1 VNRTARPPSGG
12 STNESPP
19 MSNELNS
26 NEIDRKHQARMVRI
40 NEAYERKLASATEEK
55 GLVIVHTGA
64 GKGKSTAA
72 FGMAVRALGQ
82 GMKVGIVQFIKGA
95 IPTGEAEFF
104 AKLDQRVE
112 MHTLGEGFTWKTQ
125 DRQRDIATA
134 QRGWAKAVEL
144 LRDPSFDMVI
154 LDELNIA
161 LKYEY
166 LPLAEVL
173 TELAN
178 KRHMLHVVI
187 TGRNASPELI
197 EAADLVSEMTLVK
210 HPYRSGIK
218 PQRGVEF

>member
-1 VNRTARPPSGG
+1 
-12 STNESPP
+12 
-19 MSNELNS
+19 MSDEV
-26 NEIDRKHQARMVRI
+26 DRKHQERMARV
-40 NEAYERKLASATEEK
+40 NEAYERKLAAADREK
-55 GLVIVHTGA
+55 GLIIVHTGA

-95 IPTGEAEFF
+95 IPTGEGTFF
-104 AKLDQRVE
+104 ERLDMPVE

-134 QRGWAKAVEL
+134 EGGWAKAVEL
-144 LRDPSFDMVI
+144 IRDPTFDMVI

-166 LPLAEVL
+166 LSLETVLAEL
-173 TELAN
+173 SN
-178 KRHMLHVVI
+178 KREMLHVVI
-187 TGRNASPELI
+187 TGRNARPELI
-197 EAADLVSEMTLVK
+197 EMADLVSEMKLVK

-218 PQRGVEF
+218 PQPGVEF